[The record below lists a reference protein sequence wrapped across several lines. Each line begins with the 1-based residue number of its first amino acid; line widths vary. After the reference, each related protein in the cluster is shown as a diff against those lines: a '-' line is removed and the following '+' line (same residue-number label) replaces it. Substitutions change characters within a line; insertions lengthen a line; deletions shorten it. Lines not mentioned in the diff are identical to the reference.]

1 MDEAIRY
8 VNSRPKPLALY
19 VCATKQK
26 VFKKSEW
33 DPSSLLLWYTAL
45 LAC

>member
-1 MDEAIRY
+1 VDEAIRY

-26 VFKKSEW
+26 VFNKSEW
-33 DPSSLLLWYTAL
+33 AL
-45 LAC
+45 HGTLRAC